1 VVESPT
7 ESTTIVVGDVVGHGL
22 EAARHAAFVRAPL
35 ATFARFTSR
44 AAKRDTTGPV
54 DLFGEE
60 RSRQEVRHH
69 RKAPPERVLQ
79 ALVTAVTTYAGG
91 PLAHDLCLVAVRAE
105 SASAH

>member
-1 VVESPT
+1 M
-7 ESTTIVVGDVVGHGL
+7 GHGL
-22 EAARHAAFVRAPL
+22 EAARHAVFVRAAL
-35 ATFARFTSR
+35 ATFAHFTSR
-44 AAKRDTTGPV
+44 AAKRDTTDPV